1 MQQGTV
7 TIFGGSGFIG
17 RYIVER
23 LADKGWTIRVAVR
36 RPQRAQFL
44 KPLGN
49 VGQIVPIPCDL
60 NNPSAIRTALEGA
73 DAAINLVGIM
83 QESGSQSFAN
93 LQNEGARKIAETAA
107 SLGITSFVQLSAI
120 GADKESTSEYARS
133 KAAGEEAVRNAL
145 PNAVILRPSVV
156 FGPEDDFF
164 NRFAVMTRM
173 SPFLP
178 LIGGGHTKFQPVY
191 VGDVADA
198 AVQTLQD
205 TKCHGKTYELG
216 GPRIYSFKELME
228 LMLKTIRRKRLLVP
242 VPFGMAKIMGSVAQ
256 LLPFAPITADQV
268 ELLKNDNIVSKDA
281 LTLEDLGVEKHSA
294 EIIIPTYLDRY
305 RPGGRFNPN

>member
-1 MQQGTV
+1 MAQGTV

-23 LADKGWTIRVAVR
+23 LADQGWTIRVAVR

-60 NNPSAIRTALEGA
+60 NSSAAIRSALEGV

-83 QESGSQSFAN
+83 QESGSQNFSN
-93 LQNEGARKIAETAA
+93 LQSQGARLIAETAA
-107 SLGITSFVQLSAI
+107 ELGIGAFVQMSAI
-120 GADKESTSEYARS
+120 GASEESGSEYART
-133 KAAGEEAVRNAL
+133 KAAGEEAVRKAL
-145 PNAVILRPSVV
+145 PDAVILRPSVV

-164 NRFAVMTRM
+164 NRFAVMARL

-178 LIGGGHTKFQPVY
+178 LIGGGHTRFQPVY

-198 AVQTLQD
+198 AVFTLQEP
-205 TKCHGKTYELG
+205 KCYGKFYELG
-216 GPRIYSFKELME
+216 GPRIYSFRELME
-228 LMLKTIRRKRLLVP
+228 LMLKAIRRKRLLVP
-242 VPFGMAKIMGSVAQ
+242 VPFGMASIMGSVAQ

-268 ELLKNDNIVSKDA
+268 ELLKSDNVVSDNA
-281 LTLEDLGVEKHSA
+281 LTLESLGIEKHSA
-294 EIIIPTYLDRY
+294 EVIIPTYLDRY